1 MAVAIGII
9 AVVGIVMGAVTTGSM
24 VTKGSVAEFAEVM
37 ISTAGTASMVEAAT
51 AFTAEAR
58 SAAVVA
64 ASMVEPVQAME
75 ADTGKRGF
83 FA

>member
-1 MAVAIGII
+1 MAAVTMAVAIGII
-9 AVVGIVMGAVTTGSM
+9 AVVGIVANFM
-24 VTKGSVAEFAEVM
+24 VTKGSVVEFAEVM
-37 ISTAGTASMVEAAT
+37 NSTVGTASIAEAAI

-58 SAAVVA
+58 SAVVAA
-64 ASMVEPVQAME
+64 ASMVEAAQVME

>member
-1 MAVAIGII
+1 
-9 AVVGIVMGAVTTGSM
+9 M
-24 VTKGSVAEFAEVM
+24 VTKGSAVEFAEVM

-58 SAAVVA
+58 SAAVAA
-64 ASMVEPVQAME
+64 ASTVEAAQVME